1 MIIKGVVIHG
11 AELGRR
17 LGFPT
22 ANLDAT
28 NIDIANGVYLS
39 RVSFGGRSY
48 KAMTNIGCRPS
59 VDGESRLLEAHIFD
73 YEGDLYEKQIE
84 VELLS
89 KLRDEQRF
97 DSISELQEQLKRD
110 AERCYSMEW

>member
-28 NIDIANGVYLS
+28 NIDIDNGVYLS
-39 RVSFGGRSY
+39 RVALDGKSY
-48 KAMTNIGCRPS
+48 KAMTNIGYRPS
-59 VDGESRLLEAHIFD
+59 VDGNRRLLEAHIFD
-73 YEGDLYEKQIE
+73 YEGDLYEKEIE

-89 KLRDEQRF
+89 KLREEQRF
-97 DSISELQEQLKRD
+97 GSIEELQEQLKRD